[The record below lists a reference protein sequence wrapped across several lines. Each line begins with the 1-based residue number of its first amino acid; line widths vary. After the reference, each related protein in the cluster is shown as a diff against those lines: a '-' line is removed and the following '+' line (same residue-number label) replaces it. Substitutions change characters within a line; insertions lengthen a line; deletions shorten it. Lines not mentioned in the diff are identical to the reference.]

1 MVLVVR
7 ADENRHRGIVI
18 GRGAVLG
25 DDMAHRMPVRAEDRA
40 AEAPVVILVAP
51 RMEHLVD
58 GLVRHFLHR
67 MTAIVGDDVI
77 VPSDLKL
84 RIIVRF
90 GMA

>member
-1 MVLVVR
+1 
-7 ADENRHRGIVI
+7 
-18 GRGAVLG
+18 
-25 DDMAHRMPVRAEDRA
+25 MPVRAEDRA

-67 MTAIVGDDVI
+67 VTAIVGDGMV

>member
-7 ADENRHRGIVI
+7 ADENRHRGVVV

-67 MTAIVGDDVI
+67 VTAVVGDGMV

>member
-1 MVLVVR
+1 MVLIVR

-25 DDMAHRMPVRAEDRA
+25 DDMAHRMPVRAEGRA
-40 AEAPVVILVAP
+40 AEAPVAILVAP